1 MGLLVKISFVAAMG
15 PFRWILI
22 PLATLVAID
31 IIFLFIL
38 KFGRQDM
45 DPERFKT
52 GLSGLLVLGS
62 MTAAIGMLGQIL
74 GIWNALSVIIVAT
87 DINPELVVE
96 GLKTSF
102 ITTVFGLV
110 TFILSALAWGLL
122 VYLPDRKA

>member
-62 MTAAIGMLGQIL
+62 MTAAIVR
-74 GIWNALSVIIVAT
+74 SDAT
-87 DINPELVVE
+87 ASLR
-96 GLKTSF
+96 GH
-102 ITTVFGLV
+102 
-110 TFILSALAWGLL
+110 
-122 VYLPDRKA
+122 LPHL